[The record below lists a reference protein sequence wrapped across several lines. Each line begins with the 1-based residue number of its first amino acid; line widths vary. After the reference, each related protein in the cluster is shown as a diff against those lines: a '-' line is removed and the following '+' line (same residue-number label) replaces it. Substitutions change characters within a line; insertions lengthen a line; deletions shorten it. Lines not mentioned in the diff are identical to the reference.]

1 MTHLAPLI
9 SVLMPVHNAGIYL
22 AEAVTSILN
31 QKDVLFELILIDDH
45 STDNAIENLPAELTR
60 DERLSFFSSDGHG
73 VVAAMETG
81 FS

>member
-31 QKDVLFELILIDDH
+31 QKDVLFELTPQIM
-45 STDNAIENLPAELTR
+45 
-60 DERLSFFSSDGHG
+60 RLKICLQN
-73 VVAAMETG
+73 
-81 FS
+81 